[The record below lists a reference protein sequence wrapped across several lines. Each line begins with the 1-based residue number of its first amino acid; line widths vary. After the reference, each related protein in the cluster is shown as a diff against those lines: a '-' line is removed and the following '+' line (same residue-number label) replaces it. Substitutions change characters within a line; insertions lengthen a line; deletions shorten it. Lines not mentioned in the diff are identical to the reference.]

1 MGVGETVGRGW
12 VVVVDVLG
20 FEIEF
25 SVLFLKSESESES
38 EFFSFI
44 DESLGFETFLEE
56 DRFGRGGAGDS
67 KACDSLAKT
76 SKWKSTES
84 AQERKTIAFMTDPL
98 RANVCLSNAARV
110 TRRCF
115 AGTTMND
122 CRNCAGAKN
131 SLSFPSFVSRLS
143 FFSSPV

>member
-1 MGVGETVGRGW
+1 MGVGEMVGSDW
-12 VVVVDVLG
+12 VVVDARVLG
-20 FEIEF
+20 FGFEF
-25 SVLFLKSESESES
+25 SVLFSESESES
-38 EFFSFI
+38 FSFW
-44 DESLGFETFLEE
+44 DESLTCEDFWGG
-56 DRFGRGGAGDS
+56 DRFRGEGFGDS
-67 KACDSLAKT
+67 KACDSRAKT

-131 SLSFPSFVSRLS
+131 SLPFPLFASRLS
-143 FFSSPV
+143 FFFSMI